1 VGTFKDF
8 EQLAQKNGLQIQDA
22 FGWQNNREVRF
33 AANARA
39 SMAVFAFKR

>member
-8 EQLAQKNGLQIQDA
+8 EVLATKNGLSIEDA
-22 FGWQNNREVRF
+22 FGWQDNRQVRF
-33 AANARA
+33 APNARA